1 MRTSRGEGEVPV
13 GHMTITCHHPL
24 HDKGTTEDEYKL
36 EIEKLEKRLAEY
48 EDLVDKNV
56 CE

>member
-1 MRTSRGEGEVPV
+1 MSGGVC
-13 GHMTITCHHPL
+13 GSHDNHMPSYL
-24 HDKGTTEDEYKL
+24 RDKGTTEDEYKS

-56 CE
+56 RD